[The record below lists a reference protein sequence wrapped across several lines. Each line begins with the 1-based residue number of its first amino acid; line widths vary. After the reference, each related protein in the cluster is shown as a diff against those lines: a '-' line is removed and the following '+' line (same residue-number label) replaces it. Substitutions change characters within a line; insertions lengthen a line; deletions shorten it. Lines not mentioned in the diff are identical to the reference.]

1 MGGSCGVM
9 LEVRSGGQPAP
20 GGKMA
25 CRRLGWWLDGGLR
38 VGVEGAEEKG
48 EEDGVGDG
56 GA

>member
-38 VGVEGAEEKG
+38 VGVEGGEEKG
-48 EEDGVGDG
+48 EDAVGEG